1 MYLPLKKAQAY
12 TFNKSSKIPKHLI
25 IQIKKLQMLSKGY
38 LQILKNIDVINL
50 YFQNLKIIHQML
62 YYFVKIS

>member
-25 IQIKKLQMLSKGY
+25 IQIKTTDAFKG
-38 LQILKNIDVINL
+38 ISSDIK
-50 YFQNLKIIHQML
+50 KI
-62 YYFVKIS
+62 